1 MTKSPMLGCRP
12 NSASKISKLAALSS
26 SACRTPVQNL
36 MQSQNAVPPGL
47 AFSHESLR
55 TDLNL
60 PGTQFAVLK
69 HTSSFSLPH
78 GTANAKEPWR
88 LRPQRGCQS
97 STAQLPRVPTMQTTS
112 ALTLIYII
120 RYAQAPSPPYWASQT
135 TS

>member
-1 MTKSPMLGCRP
+1 MEWMTKSPRLGCRP
-12 NSASKISKLAALSS
+12 NSDKQISSPKLISVQN
-26 SACRTPVQNL
+26 PVQNL

-78 GTANAKEPWR
+78 STATAKEPWR